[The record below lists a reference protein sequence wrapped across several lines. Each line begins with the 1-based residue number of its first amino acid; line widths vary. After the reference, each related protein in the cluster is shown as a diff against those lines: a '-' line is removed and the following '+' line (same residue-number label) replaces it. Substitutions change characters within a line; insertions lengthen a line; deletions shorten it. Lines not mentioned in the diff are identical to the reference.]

1 MTPFSWTT
9 GNRFELLENGE
20 AFFPAVLDAIAGA
33 KEEVIIETFILFEDK
48 IGRPLQQAMI
58 EAGRRGVR
66 VWITVDGYGSAKL
79 TPEFVKALTDAGVHV
94 VIFDP
99 QPRLFGYRTN
109 LFRRLH
115 RKIVVVDGSIAF
127 VGGINYSH
135 DHVRDFGERSKQ
147 DYAVRVQGPVVA
159 DIHRFVLEQLDR
171 KFKPNRSR
179 WQWPWGRRYAG
190 LSLLQRSQDEALF
203 AIRDNREHRNDIE
216 QLYRQ
221 AIRDARHEILIAN
234 AYFFP
239 GYRLLRD
246 LRRAAKRGVKV
257 QLILQGNPDMPLMRS
272 AGSTLYDFLLRA
284 GVVIHEY
291 CERPIHAK
299 VAVIDRH
306 WATVGSSN
314 LDPLSLSLNLE
325 ANVFIRDAA
334 FAAELQQNLDG
345 LIRNCCKQYREQAPR
360 GSLLSQLLRFLAF
373 HVARH
378 YPRWAGWL
386 PAHAPNKVAFAPGAE
401 VDPASAYLQD
411 NSERPAP
418 QRPT

>member
-1 MTPFSWTT
+1 
-9 GNRFELLENGE
+9 
-20 AFFPAVLDAIAGA
+20 
-33 KEEVIIETFILFEDK
+33 
-48 IGRPLQQAMI
+48 
-58 EAGRRGVR
+58 
-66 VWITVDGYGSAKL
+66 
-79 TPEFVKALTDAGVHV
+79 
-94 VIFDP
+94 
-99 QPRLFGYRTN
+99 
-109 LFRRLH
+109 
-115 RKIVVVDGSIAF
+115 
-127 VGGINYSH
+127 
-135 DHVRDFGERSKQ
+135 
-147 DYAVRVQGPVVA
+147 
-159 DIHRFVLEQLDR
+159 
-171 KFKPNRSR
+171 
-179 WQWPWGRRYAG
+179 
-190 LSLLQRSQDEALF
+190 LLQRSQGEALF

-345 LIRNCCKQYREQAPR
+345 LIRNCCKQYREQTPR

-401 VDPASAYLQD
+401 VDPASAYLKD
-411 NSERPAP
+411 NGDRPAP
-418 QRPT
+418 QPPA